1 MLPPRRRCRRRCV
14 ESPCCV
20 PRERVYMVLFKFAIL
35 CVDYILYIDTHILV
49 LLKLL
54 TYLSVSPC
62 LVVILI
68 TVPSYLHIV
77 LYIQYINDEAGTI
90 LLSS

>member
-1 MLPPRRRCRRRCV
+1 
-14 ESPCCV
+14 
-20 PRERVYMVLFKFAIL
+20 MVLFKFAIL

-90 LLSS
+90 LLSTIDRGLRTTGLTPLFYQSCIF